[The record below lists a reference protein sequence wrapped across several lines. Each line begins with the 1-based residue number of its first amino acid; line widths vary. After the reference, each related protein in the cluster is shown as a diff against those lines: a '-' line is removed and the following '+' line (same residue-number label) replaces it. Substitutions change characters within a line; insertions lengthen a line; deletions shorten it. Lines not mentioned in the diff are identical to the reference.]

1 MSVVRI
7 REEEVPKK
15 KKRSSERVNDDDEK
29 EDKGSA
35 LLHFKEHLGEQLQ
48 CNVEGQMRGI
58 LLGISNKNNSCFYK
72 ILISVKKKKI
82 KLYDIHEIN
91 VPFERMKDGKSLNH

>member
-7 REEEVPKK
+7 RFV
-15 KKRSSERVNDDDEK
+15 RSSERVNDDEEK
-29 EDKGSA
+29 EDKRSA
-35 LLHFKEHLGEQLQ
+35 LLHLEHLGEQLK
-48 CNVEGQMRGI
+48 CNLEGQMRGI